1 MKIMKNWF
9 PFRYN
14 LRGGGGEEWKAA
26 VGSRSSRT
34 LIHQLSNWLRRSAD
48 LAGGRPLKL
57 MAIESTEKPLLYRV
71 HLLVN
76 KRICTSWVAALI
88 RWQVANETRREN
100 TEDVLDYAGSLHAV
114 YRVCTHT
121 HTPPHT
127 RWHKMETDR
136 NRQWESQTRS
146 QTIKRKGKKQKT
158 RSQQTRKR
166 GKRF

>member
-1 MKIMKNWF
+1 
-9 PFRYN
+9 
-14 LRGGGGEEWKAA
+14 
-26 VGSRSSRT
+26 
-34 LIHQLSNWLRRSAD
+34 
-48 LAGGRPLKL
+48 

-121 HTPPHT
+121 HHHHTLAGTKWRRIGIGSERVKHGAKQSNGRGKNKKPEANKQEKEETDFNFSLGLINFKLNLDFFLFKPTGFKSSVPASSFVIMSGHDRRNKSDTHTHT
-127 RWHKMETDR
+127 RVRE
-136 NRQWESQTRS
+136 
-146 QTIKRKGKKQKT
+146 I
-158 RSQQTRKR
+158 
-166 GKRF
+166 